1 MEQIITA
8 LMKLLYRPEVIADTE
23 LSESLTHTIRKLHQH
38 IAAHRRI
45 PRPASPCPCGACD
58 CEEEEL

>member
-1 MEQIITA
+1 